1 MKDNKKSNASQF
13 KNEFVILNDPSKR
26 EEKKDGDWGYC
37 LRGNDWDLLFKL
49 QYVLW
54 ARNRFQ
60 TENWMNAF
68 KMPSHFYK
76 IFKIFVE
83 FANSSFNGKSQT

>member
-49 QYVLW
+49 QYVL
-54 ARNRFQ
+54 
-60 TENWMNAF
+60 
-68 KMPSHFYK
+68 
-76 IFKIFVE
+76 
-83 FANSSFNGKSQT
+83 